1 MTRSELNREILRL
14 SVPSILAGITVPLV
28 GMVDTAVAGHLGGD
42 SAASIGAI
50 SVGSMVLSLLYW
62 CFGFL
67 RTGTGGLTAQA
78 FGREDPAECGRI
90 FLRGMGLALLAAI
103 AALALQW
110 PFFKG
115 VMLLTDATPGVK
127 SLAEHYFFI
136 RIWAAPAT
144 MSLMALRGW
153 FVRLALLAVDCSAQ
167 VRELALRYF
176 FIRVWAA
183 PATMSLMALRG
194 WFVGMQN
201 SVDSMW
207 MDLIVN
213 GVNIGASILL
223 AFGIGGWPGLG
234 FAGIPLGTVIAQ
246 YCGLAYGLWVCKHK
260 YGRRVFSRLGPDDFR
275 SMLHDGSMG
284 RFFRMNLDLLGRS
297 FFFILIYI
305 GFTMIN
311 AGYGDQLLAAGSI
324 MMQLLMFFSY
334 FTDGFAYAGEALSG
348 RFIGARDGDMLRRSV
363 RYVFT
368 WSMAIAVAFIGIYAA
383 TGVPVLRL
391 LTSDESVVQTARQ
404 FLPWLLLMPP
414 LGCAAF
420 TWDGIYLGATASRAL
435 RDSMGLAA
443 LAFFGVWYIGKWLLQ
458 PEGSAAIHLLF
469 AAYFAH
475 LAARTVHLTVR
486 YRRDVLI

>member
-1 MTRSELNREILRL
+1 MTRAALNREILRL
-14 SVPSILAGITVPLV
+14 AVPSILAGITVPLV
-28 GMVDTAVAGHLGGD
+28 GMVDTAVAGHLAGD
-42 SAASIGAI
+42 SAAYIGAI

-62 CFGFL
+62 GFGFL

-90 FLRGMGLALLAAI
+90 FLRGTGLALLAAV
-103 AALALQW
+103 AVLALQW
-110 PFFKG
+110 PFFTG
-115 VMLLTDATPGVK
+115 VMRMTDATPGVAE
-127 SLAEHYFFI
+127 LAARYFFI

-144 MSLMALRGW
+144 MTLM
-153 FVRLALLAVDCSAQ
+153 
-167 VRELALRYF
+167 
-176 FIRVWAA
+176 
-183 PATMSLMALRG
+183 TLRG

-207 MDLIVN
+207 TDLIVN
-213 GVNIGASILL
+213 VGNIFASLLL
-223 AFGIGGWPGLG
+223 AFGIGSWPGLG

-246 YCGLAYGLWVCKHK
+246 YCGLAYGLRVCFRR
-260 YGRRVFSRLGPDDFR
+260 YGRRVFSQLRREDFR
-275 SMLHDGSMG
+275 ALLHDGSMG

-311 AGYGDQLLAAGSI
+311 AGYGDLLLAAGSI

-348 RFIGARDGDMLRRSV
+348 RFIGAQDGTMLRRSV
-363 RYVFT
+363 RHVFV
-368 WSMAIAVAFIGIYAA
+368 WSMAIAVLFIGLYAA
-383 TGVPVLRL
+383 TGIPVLRL
-391 LTSDESVVQTARQ
+391 LTSDETVVQAAWQ

-443 LAFFGVWYIGKWLLQ
+443 LAFFAVWYNGKWLLH
-458 PEGSAAIHLLF
+458 PEGAAAIHLLF

-475 LAARTVHLTVR
+475 LAVRTVWLTAR
-486 YRRDVLI
+486 YRRDVLGSVRKSI

>member
-1 MTRSELNREILRL
+1 MTRAELNREILRL

-78 FGREDPAECGRI
+78 YGREDPAECGRI

-127 SLAEHYFFI
+127 SLAERYFFI

-144 MSLMALRGW
+144 M
-153 FVRLALLAVDCSAQ
+153 
-167 VRELALRYF
+167 
-176 FIRVWAA
+176 
-183 PATMSLMALRG
+183 TLMALRG

-246 YCGLAYGLWVCKHK
+246 YCGLAYGLWVCRYK
-260 YGRRVFSRLGPDDFR
+260 YGRSVFSRLDRRDLGAL
-275 SMLHDGSMG
+275 LHDGSMG

-383 TGVPVLRL
+383 TGLPVLRL
-391 LTSDESVVQTARQ
+391 LTSDEAVVQTAWQ

-458 PEGSAAIHLLF
+458 PEGAAAIHLLF

-475 LAARTVHLTVR
+475 LAARTVWLTVR

>member
-136 RIWAAPAT
+136 RI
-144 MSLMALRGW
+144 
-153 FVRLALLAVDCSAQ
+153 
-167 VRELALRYF
+167 
-176 FIRVWAA
+176 WAA

>member
-1 MTRSELNREILRL
+1 MNQSLNREILRL
-14 SVPSILAGITVPLV
+14 AVPSILAGITVPLV
-28 GMVDTAVAGHLGGD
+28 GMVDTAVAGHLAGD
-42 SAASIGAI
+42 SAAQIGAI

-78 FGREDPAECGRI
+78 FGRQDPADCGRI
-90 FLRGMGLALLAAI
+90 FLRGMGLALLAAL
-103 AALALQW
+103 AALVLQW

-115 VMLLTDATPGVK
+115 VMRLTDATPGVK
-127 SLAEHYFFI
+127 ALAERYFFI

-144 MSLMALRGW
+144 M
-153 FVRLALLAVDCSAQ
+153 
-167 VRELALRYF
+167 
-176 FIRVWAA
+176 
-183 PATMSLMALRG
+183 TLMALRG

-213 GVNIGASILL
+213 GVNILASILL
-223 AFGIGGWPGLG
+223 AFGIGPWPGLG

-246 YCGLAYGLWVCKHK
+246 YCGLAYGLWVCRHK
-260 YGRRVFSRLGPDDFR
+260 YGRDVFSLLGADDLR
-275 SMLHDGSMG
+275 ALLHDGSMG

-311 AGYGDQLLAAGSI
+311 AGYGDRLLAAGSI

-348 RFIGARDGDMLRRSV
+348 RFIGARDGVMLRRSV
-363 RYVFT
+363 RYVFA
-368 WSMAIAVAFIGIYAA
+368 WSLALAVLFVGLYAS
-383 TGVPVLRL
+383 TGLPVLRL
-391 LTSDESVVQTARQ
+391 LTSDEAVVQTAWQ

-443 LAFFGVWYIGKWLLQ
+443 AAFFGVWYIGKWLLQ
-458 PEGSAAIHLLF
+458 PEGAAAIHLLF
-469 AAYFAH
+469 VAYFAH
-475 LAARTVHLTVR
+475 LAARTVHLSVR
-486 YRRDVLI
+486 YRRDVLGAAGQI

>member
-1 MTRSELNREILRL
+1 MNRGLNREILRL
-14 SVPSILAGITVPLV
+14 AVPSILAGITVPLV

-42 SAASIGAI
+42 TAAQIGAI

-78 FGREDPAECGRI
+78 YGREDPAEAGRI

-127 SLAEHYFFI
+127 ELAERYFFI

-144 MSLMALRGW
+144 M
-153 FVRLALLAVDCSAQ
+153 
-167 VRELALRYF
+167 
-176 FIRVWAA
+176 
-183 PATMSLMALRG
+183 TLMALRG

-246 YCGLAYGLWVCKHK
+246 YCGLAYGLWVCAHK
-260 YGRRVFSRLGPDDFR
+260 YGRSVFARLDRRDLGAL
-275 SMLHDGSMG
+275 LHDGSMG

-348 RFIGARDGDMLRRSV
+348 RFIGARDDDMLRRSV
-363 RYVFT
+363 RYVFG
-368 WSMAIAVAFIGIYAA
+368 WSMAIAVLFVGIYAA

-391 LTSDESVVQTARQ
+391 LTSDESVVQTSRQ

-435 RDSMGLAA
+435 RDSMGGAA
-443 LAFFGVWYIGKWLLQ
+443 VAFFGVWYLGRWLLQ
-458 PEGSAAIHLLF
+458 PEGPAAIHLLF

-475 LAARTVHLTVR
+475 LAFRTLWLTLR
-486 YRRDVLI
+486 YRRDVRI

>member
-1 MTRSELNREILRL
+1 MNRGLNREILRL
-14 SVPSILAGITVPLV
+14 AVPSILAGITVPLV

-42 SAASIGAI
+42 TAAQIGAI

-90 FLRGMGLALLAAI
+90 FLRGTGLALLAAI

-127 SLAEHYFFI
+127 ELAERYFFI

-144 MSLMALRGW
+144 M
-153 FVRLALLAVDCSAQ
+153 
-167 VRELALRYF
+167 
-176 FIRVWAA
+176 
-183 PATMSLMALRG
+183 TLMALRG

-213 GVNIGASILL
+213 GVNIAASILL

-260 YGRRVFSRLGPDDFR
+260 YGRRVFARLGRADLGGL
-275 SMLHDGSMG
+275 LHDGSMG

-311 AGYGDQLLAAGSI
+311 AGYGDRLLAAGSI

-348 RFIGARDGDMLRRSV
+348 RFIGARDGAMLRRSV
-363 RYVFT
+363 RSVFA
-368 WSMAIAVAFIGIYAA
+368 WSITIAVAFIGIYASA
-383 TGVPVLRL
+383 GLPVLRL
-391 LTSDESVVQTARQ
+391 LTSDEAVVQTAWQ

-458 PEGSAAIHLLF
+458 PEGAAAIHLLF

-475 LAARTVHLTVR
+475 LAARTVWLTLR
-486 YRRDVLI
+486 YRRDVRI

>member
-1 MTRSELNREILRL
+1 MNKALNREILRL
-14 SVPSILAGITVPLV
+14 AVPSILAGITVPLV

-42 SAASIGAI
+42 TAAQIGAI

-78 FGREDPAECGRI
+78 YGREDPAEAGRI

-127 SLAEHYFFI
+127 ELAERYFFI

-144 MSLMALRGW
+144 M
-153 FVRLALLAVDCSAQ
+153 
-167 VRELALRYF
+167 
-176 FIRVWAA
+176 
-183 PATMSLMALRG
+183 TLMALRG

-213 GVNIGASILL
+213 GVNIAASILL

-260 YGRRVFSRLGPDDFR
+260 YGRRVFARLGRADLGAL
-275 SMLHDGSMG
+275 LHDGSMG

-348 RFIGARDGDMLRRSV
+348 RFIGARDDDMLRRSV
-363 RYVFT
+363 RYVFG
-368 WSMAIAVAFIGIYAA
+368 WSMAIAVLFVGIYAA

-435 RDSMGLAA
+435 RDSMGGAA
-443 LAFFGVWYIGKWLLQ
+443 VAFFGVWYLGRWLLQ
-458 PEGSAAIHLLF
+458 PEGPAAIHLLF

-475 LAARTVHLTVR
+475 LAFRTVWLTLR
-486 YRRDVLI
+486 YRRDVRI